1 MSDEDERGVGRR
13 ADDESLAVF
22 AHRLTALERRV
33 DGGFASIDHKLD
45 TLSFVRSDVYAAQ
58 QAHADQIHRG
68 LQADIDDTRRLA
80 IWALSAIGVSL
91 LGAIVAGI
99 GRLAG
104 L

>member
-1 MSDEDERGVGRR
+1 MADEDDRVGRR
-13 ADDESLAVF
+13 ADDEHLGVL
-22 AHRLTALERRV
+22 AHRITALEKRV
-33 DGGFASIDHKLD
+33 DTGLASIDHKLD

-58 QAHADQIHRG
+58 QAHADQIHKS

-80 IWALSAIGVSL
+80 LWALSAIGVSL

-99 GRLAG
+99 ARLAG